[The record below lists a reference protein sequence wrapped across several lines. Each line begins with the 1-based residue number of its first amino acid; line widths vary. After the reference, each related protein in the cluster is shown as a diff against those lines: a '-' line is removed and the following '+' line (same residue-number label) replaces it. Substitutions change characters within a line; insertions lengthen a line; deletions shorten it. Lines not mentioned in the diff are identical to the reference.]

1 MATYASLQKELKMPG
16 LLSSMIS
23 ELIARVAMVTVMY
36 GIFSS
41 FFTQLN
47 VGNTITVRSQMKV

>member
-1 MATYASLQKELKMPG
+1 MSG

-47 VGNTITVRSQMKV
+47 AGNTITVRSQMKV